1 MSTCMSEYIAVST
14 SMKELLPLKE
24 VLDVVKFSVGMRGE
38 SNAIYYKTTV
48 WESNGACR
56 ILENLEP
63 GRATSR
69 TKFFAIKL
77 HWFRSHLKPKFIEVK
92 RIDSC
97 MQKANMLTKGLGKS
111 KFEEIRLLLCGW

>member
-1 MSTCMSEYIAVST
+1 MALST

-24 VLDVVKFSVGMRGE
+24 VLDIVKFAVGMGGDK
-38 SNAIYYKTTV
+38 NVIYFKISV
-48 WESNGACR
+48 WEDNDACR
-56 ILENLEP
+56 ILANLEP
-63 GRATSR
+63 GRSTSR

-77 HWFRSHLKPKFIEVK
+77 HWFRFHLKPRIIEVK

-97 MQKANMLTKGLGKS
+97 MQKADILITKGLGKS